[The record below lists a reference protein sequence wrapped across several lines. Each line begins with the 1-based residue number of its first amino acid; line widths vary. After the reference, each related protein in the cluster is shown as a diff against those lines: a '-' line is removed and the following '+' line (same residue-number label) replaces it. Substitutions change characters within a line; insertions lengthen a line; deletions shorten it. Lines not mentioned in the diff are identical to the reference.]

1 VSGIAVQNTKRRR
14 PAKRVV
20 VALGALVALT
30 ALGAGLSVWRDVTAF
45 EASMRKVYARPVPLV
60 SRSAEP
66 GVLAHG
72 KQLAESVASC
82 TAAACHGVDLAGGR
96 TFNIGPL
103 ATISGPNISGAAL
116 ASYTDGELA
125 RLIQRGVKRNGRGV
139 LFMPVQNFSWLPPTD
154 ISAIVSYLRTVPGVQ
169 RPNGPLRASLFGK
182 VLDRHERV
190 ILDVARRVESE
201 PAPSPI
207 QAQANA
213 SASYGELLSRACSM
227 CHGQHLSGGAI
238 PGAPSSTPV
247 PSNLTSDAS
256 GLRDWTFD
264 DFKRLLTT
272 RRRKNGKALD
282 PFMPTDAFAKYD
294 SVQMH
299 ALWSYLRSIPP
310 RRLGQR

>member
-1 VSGIAVQNTKRRR
+1 VSGIAVQNTKRRPR

-20 VALGALVALT
+20 AALGALVTLT
-30 ALGAGLSVWRDVTAF
+30 ALGAGISVWRDLTAF
-45 EASMRKVYARPVPLV
+45 EASMRKVYALPVPLV

-66 GVLAHG
+66 DVLAHG

-103 ATISGPNISGAAL
+103 ATISGPNISGVAL

-139 LFMPVQNFSWLPPTD
+139 LFMPVQNFSWLPAED
-154 ISAIVSYLRTVPGVQ
+154 ISAIVSYLRTVPSVQ
-169 RPNGPLRASLFGK
+169 RPNGPLTATLLGK

-201 PAPSPI
+201 PAPFSI
-207 QAQANA
+207 QASRSAN
-213 SASYGELLSRACSM
+213 YGALLSRACSM

-238 PGAPSSTPV
+238 PGAPSSIPV

-256 GLRDWTFD
+256 GLQDWTFD
-264 DFKRLLTT
+264 DFERLLTT